1 MHSTYIGLTV
11 VATAWFAA
19 LIGMFVL
26 RGRRISRKACLF
38 LFACTTL
45 AAATTQYFVSSWMFD
60 TERRSAAHLVG
71 VTRLRLEDDKAF
83 ITSVLGRALDEGGE
97 DQTDGSADL
106 DWEGTFR
113 RKSRDI
119 LVTLDA
125 VTENACIRRYY
136 SVWAADVQ
144 FYRHQLR
151 VFAEQVLTVNN
162 SEVRRKNLKSYVE
175 CLSNASHFLGRLA
188 AEMRSRRP
196 SEYYRTD

>member
-19 LIGMFVL
+19 LIGMLVL
-26 RGRRISRKACLF
+26 RGKPISRKACLF

-45 AAATTQYFVSSWMFD
+45 AATITQYFVSSWMFD
-60 TERRSAAHLVG
+60 TERRSAAHLAS
-71 VTRLRLEDDKAF
+71 VTRRRLEDDKAF
-83 ITSVLGRALDEGGE
+83 ITSVLGRALDEDAE
-97 DQTDGSADL
+97 DQTDSSADL
-106 DWEGTFR
+106 DWEDTFR
-113 RKSRDI
+113 WKSRDI

-125 VTENACIRRYY
+125 VTENACVRRYY
-136 SVWAADVQ
+136 SVWAADVE

-151 VFAEQVLTVNN
+151 ILAEQVLKVNN
-162 SEVRRKNLKSYVE
+162 VDVRRKNLKSYVE
-175 CLSNASHFLGRLA
+175 CLSEASQFLGRLA